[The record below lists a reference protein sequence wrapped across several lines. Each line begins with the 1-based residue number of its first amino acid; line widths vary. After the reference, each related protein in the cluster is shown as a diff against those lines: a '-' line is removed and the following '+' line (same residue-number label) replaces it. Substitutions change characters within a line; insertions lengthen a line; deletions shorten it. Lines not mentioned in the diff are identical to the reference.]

1 MSHTAL
7 LYSWLDPSRRQ
18 IRLLRLDKPGTQDHG
33 RITGEL
39 STYSMDSAPI
49 FDALSYAWGV
59 DVVAEPIIVNAE
71 AVFVTRNL
79 YQGLQNFRQ
88 GDHAEYIWLDA
99 ICINQRNFAERSHQ
113 VTLMRDLFSMARVV
127 HVWLGPSTPSTER
140 TLYVLDRAGRRLS
153 PDFEDADLLPAEINS
168 VSTEAFQ
175 SIFTN
180 PWWNRLWVVQE
191 VVLAKEPIAHF
202 GSDLSIH
209 FSRLLM
215 GILAC
220 FRLRD
225 QSSAETTLP
234 WYMMQLALKFSAPMT
249 AKTSE
254 RPHMKLIPD
263 ILAAVRDSKVS
274 VRHDRIYGLLGLLP
288 VQLAIEPDYGRR
300 LEHVFTEFTLRV
312 IWHERSLDV
321 LALGGLHGPSDLIL
335 PSWVPSYGHPA
346 PYLFRGTSGFDASK
360 ALASHPQLGF
370 PNDVAKYAGS
380 GVLSVWA
387 HELGTISFA
396 ISAVPEELSTT
407 LAENKE
413 FRGEAWYDEMI
424 NDDLTLR
431 YSSPDR

>member
-1 MSHTAL
+1 MSHNAL
-7 LYSWLDPSRRQ
+7 LYSWLDRSRRQ
-18 IRLLRLDKPGTQDHG
+18 VRLLRLNKSNAQNPG

-39 STYSMDSAPI
+39 NTYSMEDAPS

-59 DVVAEPIIVNAE
+59 DVVADPIIVNGE

-79 YQGLQNFRQ
+79 YEGLQNFRH
-88 GDHAEYIWLDA
+88 GDHAEYIWIDA
-99 ICINQRNFAERSHQ
+99 ICINQRDFAERSHQ

-127 HVWLGPSTPSTER
+127 HVWLGPSTPSMER

-153 PDFEDADLLPAEINS
+153 PDFENAGLLPAEIDS
-168 VSTEAFQ
+168 VSTEAFE
-175 SIFTN
+175 SIFAN

-202 GSDLSIH
+202 GADLSIH

-215 GILAC
+215 GIMAC

-225 QSSAETTLP
+225 QSSAEATLP

-254 RPHMKLIPD
+254 RPHMQLIPD

-274 VRHDRIYGLLGLLP
+274 VRHDRIYGLLGLIP
-288 VQLAIEPDYGRR
+288 VRLAIEPDYGRR

-321 LALGGLHGPSDLIL
+321 LALGGLHGASDLML
-335 PSWVPSYGHPA
+335 PTWVPSYGNPA

-360 ALASHPQLGF
+360 ALASRPQLGF
-370 PNDVAKYAGS
+370 PEEVAHYVGS
-380 GVLSVWA
+380 NTLSIWA
-387 HELGTISFA
+387 HELGTISFV
-396 ISAVPEELSTT
+396 ISAVPEELPTM
-407 LAENKE
+407 LAETKKD
-413 FRGEAWYDEMI
+413 RGEAWHKGMAY
-424 NDDLTLR
+424 DDLTLCH
-431 YSSPDR
+431 SSPDR